1 MTAIDESLVEIA
13 ENVNVYYFEDS
24 AKAHNTKPFS
34 DSENELVGTERT
46 RDIVELLKQLNCLRH
61 LCTLSTVTSWRSS
74 PTEGFFNFAS
84 PKEKSKTAHPVQA
97 TRKKRHSW
105 HSRNTATNNFP
116 SARCFAKSPNRKFP
130 DVGSPATNG
139 AGIQWKQNL
148 SLLTHELR

>member
-1 MTAIDESLVEIA
+1 LTAIDESLVEIA

-34 DSENELVGTERT
+34 DSENELAGTERT

-97 TRKKRHSW
+97 TRKKGTAGTAGTPPQTTSQVHGA
-105 HSRNTATNNFP
+105 SRRVPIVSFQI
-116 SARCFAKSPNRKFP
+116 SAP
-130 DVGSPATNG
+130 
-139 AGIQWKQNL
+139 
-148 SLLTHELR
+148 LRPTGLVFSGNKTFRY